1 MPHHPNIEDRM
12 LNTPS
17 PPPSYPDDDDVEIIA
32 FTGPNEEA
40 SNH

>member
-17 PPPSYPDDDDVEIIA
+17 PPPSYPDDDVEIIE